1 MHIAQLADLTAQLAD
16 ILTSDEIFRKI
27 LIGFRS

>member
-16 ILTSDEIFRKI
+16 ILTGDEICRNI
-27 LIGFRS
+27 PIGFRS